1 MADDIVTRLRNPQLP
16 CICVDV
22 VLPSCHPC
30 NARLD
35 AADEIE
41 RLQRTVKD
49 RDEWNDHLS
58 EMVSFLL
65 LAVPRPFRMAVN
77 RKAVRLLEEEARR
90 G

>member
-16 CICVDV
+16 CICIDV

-41 RLQRTVKD
+41 RLRAAGDALVNALETNMMATAV
-49 RDEWNDHLS
+49 
-58 EMVSFLL
+58 VLL
-65 LAVPRPFRMAVN
+65 N
-77 RKAVRLLEEEARR
+77 QWKEARR

>member
-1 MADDIVTRLRNPQLP
+1 VADDIVARLRNPQLP
-16 CICVDV
+16 CICIDV

-41 RLQRTVKD
+41 RLRHKLD
-49 RDEWNDHLS
+49 GIACYAEHSPLCDYH
-58 EMVSFLL
+58 VSGMRCNCGL
-65 LAVPRPFRMAVN
+65 N
-77 RKAVRLLEEEARR
+77 EARR

>member
-1 MADDIVTRLRNPQLP
+1 VADDIVTRLRNPQLP
-16 CICVDV
+16 CICIDV

-41 RLQRTVKD
+41 RLRAAGDALVNALETNMMATAV
-49 RDEWNDHLS
+49 
-58 EMVSFLL
+58 VLL
-65 LAVPRPFRMAVN
+65 N
-77 RKAVRLLEEEARR
+77 QWKEARR